1 MAIEYHGEN
10 TVEKVNL
17 GAVSAYAVAKKHGFT
32 GTEAEWEQYIANASL
47 RAQQAAASAASAAA
61 SAEAAATY
69 QGEIRDQNEGL
80 FVRYDADAALPE
92 ASKAQLRKNVG
103 TAYTSE
109 ETVSLLGEIAA
120 RLGSVTVYADVPGYW
135 TATGAFSTQNP
146 GQVWHTRMVPVKGFS
161 KIFGRTYMDE
171 YGYAVAYFDRDYQLL
186 PDISVLGTGNM
197 RFGNNRETEPLS
209 IPETAYY
216 ASISGWGTATDY
228 PFVFWGEPESAPGRM
243 EMRGVS
249 YADFGAKLDGVT
261 DDTEAVI
268 ACHDY
273 ANAHGC
279 PVFQHSGTVYME
291 TAQHR
296 LNGARHNVN
305 IKTDVDWTGTT
316 FLIKPPIQDER
327 IVFAVCPD
335 EEKEDVNLSPAQIDQ
350 LHSRKLNI
358 DFLKDYPNELVT
370 FMIERD
376 YPDLVIGMRDGWQES
391 GYPDPSYYSET
402 AAIDRNGALIDG
414 PLFLDISGCMPRDL
428 SISDPTRN
436 ITGHMKMRRRS
447 LLDAP
452 ITIKGGT
459 FLLSHNGRFANPY
472 YLYITR
478 SNVTVQGLKCDA
490 GERYESGDMRYR
502 GELIRADYAY
512 NLCFRDCVM
521 ENFGNFLPASEQ
533 TLTNVSYVL
542 VCTHCSNVLI
552 DHCQFLRGWGPVQTS
567 WCKRLTVRDSVMGR
581 VDNHYGCRD
590 FLIQGCTMVT
600 SHSNINV
607 GYGDGYLTVRDTK
620 FIKTRD
626 YDTIFNSRLIYC
638 REDYCSIFQGN
649 ITLENIQIETFYET
663 TLLYAAFESS
673 YAFKHEA
680 RNRMLPMKLP
690 KVRMKN
696 IYFQH
701 LSDEPV
707 KLTLLEYGARAE
719 ASALSYGNVE
729 PDNVIIDGVWSDQ
742 PARILPMLENV
753 HLTGDERWVI
763 KVKNFDCRID
773 VAEDD
778 TIAPSES
785 LAFDLERVWLLKD
798 PELYFENR
806 ISEAYPADEAA
817 REAEASSSA
826 AAASAASAAASA
838 ALARQHSMGIED
850 GGTGLILKPIQQ
862 EA

>member
-279 PVFQHSGTVYME
+279 PVFQHSGTV
-291 TAQHR
+291 
-296 LNGARHNVN
+296 
-305 IKTDVDWTGTT
+305 
-316 FLIKPPIQDER
+316 
-327 IVFAVCPD
+327 
-335 EEKEDVNLSPAQIDQ
+335 
-350 LHSRKLNI
+350 
-358 DFLKDYPNELVT
+358 
-370 FMIERD
+370 
-376 YPDLVIGMRDGWQES
+376 
-391 GYPDPSYYSET
+391 
-402 AAIDRNGALIDG
+402 
-414 PLFLDISGCMPRDL
+414 
-428 SISDPTRN
+428 
-436 ITGHMKMRRRS
+436 
-447 LLDAP
+447 
-452 ITIKGGT
+452 
-459 FLLSHNGRFANPY
+459 
-472 YLYITR
+472 
-478 SNVTVQGLKCDA
+478 
-490 GERYESGDMRYR
+490 
-502 GELIRADYAY
+502 
-512 NLCFRDCVM
+512 
-521 ENFGNFLPASEQ
+521 
-533 TLTNVSYVL
+533 
-542 VCTHCSNVLI
+542 
-552 DHCQFLRGWGPVQTS
+552 
-567 WCKRLTVRDSVMGR
+567 
-581 VDNHYGCRD
+581 
-590 FLIQGCTMVT
+590 
-600 SHSNINV
+600 
-607 GYGDGYLTVRDTK
+607 
-620 FIKTRD
+620 
-626 YDTIFNSRLIYC
+626 
-638 REDYCSIFQGN
+638 
-649 ITLENIQIETFYET
+649 
-663 TLLYAAFESS
+663 
-673 YAFKHEA
+673 
-680 RNRMLPMKLP
+680 
-690 KVRMKN
+690 
-696 IYFQH
+696 
-701 LSDEPV
+701 
-707 KLTLLEYGARAE
+707 
-719 ASALSYGNVE
+719 
-729 PDNVIIDGVWSDQ
+729 
-742 PARILPMLENV
+742 
-753 HLTGDERWVI
+753 
-763 KVKNFDCRID
+763 
-773 VAEDD
+773 
-778 TIAPSES
+778 
-785 LAFDLERVWLLKD
+785 
-798 PELYFENR
+798 
-806 ISEAYPADEAA
+806 
-817 REAEASSSA
+817 
-826 AAASAASAAASA
+826 
-838 ALARQHSMGIED
+838 
-850 GGTGLILKPIQQ
+850 
-862 EA
+862 